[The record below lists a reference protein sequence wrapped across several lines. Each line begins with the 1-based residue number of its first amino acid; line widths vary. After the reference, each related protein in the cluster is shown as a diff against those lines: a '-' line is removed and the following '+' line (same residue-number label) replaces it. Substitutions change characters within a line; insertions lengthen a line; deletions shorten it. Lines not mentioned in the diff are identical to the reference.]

1 MQSFDATWRSCN
13 SALRRIA
20 CCGIASALF
29 LGWSPAAVAGPDLD
43 PGTFFHY
50 MLPQRSTLQARV
62 RNLGDT
68 AAFVQIQ
75 LAEMTFDEKGAPHE
89 RELRTQDGFD
99 RALLV
104 TPPRMIIPADGSQ
117 QVRVI
122 YRGPRTQERY
132 FRVRYVP
139 VMPKANDA
147 FALQP
152 GEARAYADAIQAG
165 VGVLKAIGTVIIVG
179 PSEPRYYTR
188 LETTEKRLRI
198 LNQGN
203 ATVRVGNASYCS
215 IKTDTCKGETTAH
228 IRPGQHLDIPQ
239 RAGEVYRFELREGAT
254 HTSHV
259 YPQGK

>member
-1 MQSFDATWRSCN
+1 MT
-13 SALRRIA
+13 LRRLIA
-20 CCGIASALF
+20 QWRITGAVL
-29 LGWSPAAVAGPDLD
+29 LGWAPVVTAGPDLD
-43 PGTFFHY
+43 PGMFFHY
-50 MLPQRSTLQARV
+50 MLPQRSTLQAPV

-89 RELRTQDGFD
+89 RELRSQDGFE
-99 RALLV
+99 RALLI
-104 TPPRMIIPADGSQ
+104 TPPRMIIPAGGSQ

-152 GEARAYADAIQAG
+152 GEAQAYADAIQAG
-165 VGVLKAIGTVIIVG
+165 VGVLKAIGTVVIVG

-198 LNQGN
+198 INEGN
-203 ATVRVGNASYCS
+203 ATVQVGDARYCV
-215 IKTDTCKGETTAH
+215 ILADTCKGGTTAH
-228 IRPGQHLDIPQ
+228 IRPGQYLDIPQ
-239 RAGEVYRFELREGAT
+239 RAGEVYRFELREGAR
-254 HTSHV
+254 HTPHV
-259 YPQGK
+259 YPQGN